1 MVSQGQDLL
10 MRFSFVL
17 LAALVFSGENFAAEK
32 KPNVL
37 FIAIDDQND
46 WIGYLNGHPMV
57 KTPHIDRLAKRGTA
71 FTNAHCQAPLCNPSR
86 TSLMTGLR
94 PSTTGIY
101 GLSPWFRNVPE
112 FKNLVTLPQYLKQ
125 QGGYKTYSTGKI
137 YHGRYGH
144 QNKGKEFDLIGPGA
158 SGMPFP
164 PKKLIGSTPFGNHK
178 LMDWGVF
185 DHKDE
190 EKGDWKSCLVGSRPT

>member
-1 MVSQGQDLL
+1 MLTQGQDLH
-10 MRFSFVL
+10 MRFSLVL
-17 LAALVFSGENFAAEK
+17 LAVSVFSVANFAAEK

-46 WIGYLNGHPMV
+46 WIGYLGGHPMV

-137 YHGRYGH
+137 YHGQYLS
-144 QNKGKEFDLIGPGA
+144 LIH
-158 SGMPFP
+158 
-164 PKKLIGSTPFGNHK
+164 I
-178 LMDWGVF
+178 
-185 DHKDE
+185 
-190 EKGDWKSCLVGSRPT
+190 

>member
-1 MVSQGQDLL
+1 M
-10 MRFSFVL
+10 
-17 LAALVFSGENFAAEK
+17 AAHAAEK

-46 WIGYLNGHPMV
+46 WIGYLCGHPMV

-112 FKNLVTLPQYLKQ
+112 LKDLVTLPQYLRKH
-125 QGGYKTYSTGKI
+125 GGYKTYTTGKI
-137 YHGRYGH
+137 YHGRYGREK
-144 QNKGKEFDLIGPGA
+144 NGMEFDVVGPATSGA
-158 SGMPFP
+158 PFH
-164 PKKLIGSTPFGNHK
+164 KKN
-178 LMDWGVF
+178 
-185 DHKDE
+185 
-190 EKGDWKSCLVGSRPT
+190 